1 MRAAV
6 YVPGNNELVL
16 QDVPVPTPGPQQVLL
31 KIAASGVCHSDTFV
45 LSAAVPDPRSYTL
58 GHENV
63 GYAVQLGSEV
73 KDITLGELYAI
84 WDVVPCAL
92 AHPSTS
98 LPPALNSIGLGK
110 NGGFTEYI
118 VVNQAELA
126 PVPKGLSPEVA
137 CLAADSLI
145 TAYNAVHNVAQL
157 APGTTKRVLIFGI
170 GGLGHQALQLAKSYG
185 ATVYACDIK
194 PAARQLA
201 LSLGAAQAFDILELT
216 AALNPTDPSAT
227 PLQVDVVIDFVVS
240 QETFTLA
247 KDAVKLDIVDTTG
260 PGGLIVLVGLSTD
273 QLPVS
278 SVDLIEWRTNVL
290 STLYGTLD
298 DMKAAL
304 DLLAKGV
311 VKPVVATEP
320 LDKVNDILNGLKAGT
335 VTGRKVVIPA

>member
-16 QDVPVPTPGPQQVLL
+16 QDVPIPTPGPQQVLL

-45 LSAAVPDPRSYTL
+45 LSGALPDPRSYIL

-73 KDITLGELYAI
+73 QAITVGELYAI
-84 WDVVPCAL
+84 WDVIPCAL
-92 AHPSTS
+92 AHPSTALS
-98 LPPALNSIGLGK
+98 PALNTIGLGK
-110 NGGFTEYI
+110 NGGFAEYI
-118 VVNQAELA
+118 VVNQAELL
-126 PVPKGLSPEVA
+126 PVPRGLAPEVA

-170 GGLGHQALQLAKSYG
+170 GGLGHQAVQLAQSYG

-194 PAARQLA
+194 PAARALA
-201 LSLGAAQAFDILELT
+201 LSLGAAQAFDVGGLA
-216 AALNPTDPSAT
+216 AALAPAA
-227 PLQVDVVIDFVVS
+227 
-240 QETFTLA
+240 TFTLA
-247 KDAVKLDIVDTTG
+247 KDAVKLAVADTTG
-260 PGGLIVLVGLSTD
+260 PGGLIVLVGVSAEE
-273 QLPVS
+273 LPMS
-278 SVDLIEWRTNVL
+278 SLELIEWRTNVL
-290 STLYGTLD
+290 PALYGTLD

-311 VKPVVATEP
+311 VKPVVAAEP
-320 LDKVNDILNGLKAGT
+320 LEKVNDILNGLKAGT
-335 VTGRKVVIPA
+335 VTGRKVVIPSRA